1 MIKSVL
7 RKGFI
12 SIILLSLLFSGD
24 LFAQTDIKQTDIKV
38 AIIPFSLD
46 AKRSDHQIKKKIP
59 LMISEKLEQEGA
71 KVILLDVQQNTEEW
85 DFDQF
90 RKFGIESGVDYILT
104 GSLFVA
110 GESISIDSRLI
121 NIYEKENSISFY
133 GDANN
138 FEALFSTV
146 SQLCKEI
153 VGDLF
158 HKKII
163 TDIAI
168 TGNKRVE
175 TDAILRIID
184 SQVGDIIKPDNISK
198 DLRKIYEMGYFDNV
212 VVKKE
217 SLDTGVKVI
226 FEITEK
232 STVRKVKFKK
242 NTVYEDEELAEI
254 VDTRTGGILN
264 IHKLNSDVDRMRLM
278 YTTKNYHNC
287 SVAYDIIPLDHSQ
300 ADIVFNIE
308 EGNKLKVE
316 KIIFEGNKYFS
327 DKKIKKA
334 METSE
339 KGFLSFFTSSGD
351 LNEIEV
357 KNDVIRI
364 ESLYKNNGFIDTK
377 VSDPSIDIGEE
388 FISIHF
394 KIEEGTQY
402 KIQKIDIT
410 GDLILPKE
418 EILEQIQSKE
428 TELYNRELIRKDILV
443 ISDMY
448 SNKGFAN
455 VNVSPVV
462 NKNDT
467 EKTMDITYSINKSEP
482 VYFNRINISGN
493 LKTRD
498 KVIRREIKI
507 IEQDLYSKENI
518 QLSFKNLN
526 RLDYFAEIDVKPV
539 KTSDENKMD
548 LDVKVVE
555 KETGKFSVGGGF
567 SSADGAFGMV
577 SLQERNLFGKGQ
589 TGNISATISQE
600 SVLYNIGFYEPY
612 IMDTAISGGIQL
624 YKEDKE
630 YDYYDK
636 EAFGLTLRMGY
647 KLFDYTGI
655 GIQYNI
661 EDFEITNVQP
671 DYTSMTLGSFLTSSI
686 KPYIQYDSRNDF
698 FLPTEGAKHKF
709 SIEYAG
715 EFLGGDIDYTK
726 YLVETGVY
734 FPIFWKFTGA
744 LHAEAGYLEDRS
756 SNDID
761 IDYIRFYLG
770 GMNSIRGFDK
780 FDISGKRDGDIKDRG
795 GEKYV
800 QFNAEITFP
809 FTEKYKIACVFFYDR
824 GDVYRDSEDF
834 DLGDQYSSFGTG
846 VRWNS
851 PIGPLRIE
859 YAWVIDGKNVKET
872 GDGQFEFSVGASF

>member
-1 MIKSVL
+1 MMKSVL
-7 RKGFI
+7 RKVCIF
-12 SIILLSLLFSGD
+12 IILFGLLFNAE
-24 LFAQTDIKQTDIKV
+24 LFAQTDTEQTDISV
-38 AIIPFSLD
+38 AILPFSLD
-46 AKRSDHQIKKKIP
+46 AKQSDHLIKNKIP

-71 KVILLDVQQNTEEW
+71 KVILLEDQQNTEDW
-85 DFDQF
+85 DFARF
-90 RKFGIESGVDYILT
+90 RKSGIESGVDYILT
-104 GSLFVA
+104 GSIFIA
-110 GESISIDSRLI
+110 GESISINSKLI
-121 NIYEKENSISFY
+121 HIYEKENVISFY
-133 GDANN
+133 GDANK
-138 FEALFSTV
+138 FENLFSTV

-153 VGDLF
+153 AGELF

-163 TDIAI
+163 TDIVI

-184 SQVGDIIKPDNISK
+184 SQVGDIINPDNISK
-198 DLRKIYEMGYFDNV
+198 DLIKIYEMGYFDNV
-212 VVKKE
+212 IVKKE
-217 SLDTGVKVI
+217 TLDTGVKVI
-226 FEITEK
+226 FEIIEK

-242 NTVYEDEELAEI
+242 NTVYEDEELADI

-264 IHKLNSDVDRMRLM
+264 IHKLNSDVDRIRLM

-287 SVAYDIIPLDHSQ
+287 AITYDIIPLEHSQ

-308 EGNKLKVE
+308 EGNKIKVE
-316 KIIFEGNKYFS
+316 KIIFEGNTYFS

-339 KGFLSFFTSSGD
+339 KGLFSFFTSSGD

-377 VSDPSIDIGEE
+377 ISDPIIDIGEE

-394 KIEEGTQY
+394 KIKEGAQY
-402 KIQKIDIT
+402 KIQKIDIS

-418 EILEQIQSKE
+418 ELLEQIQAKE
-428 TELYNRELIRKDILV
+428 TDFYNRELIRKDVLV
-443 ISDMY
+443 ISDIY
-448 SNKGFAN
+448 TSKGFAN
-455 VNVSPVV
+455 VNVSPLV

-467 EKTMDITYSINKSEP
+467 EKMMDITYSIHKGEP
-482 VYFNRINISGN
+482 VYFSRINISGN

-507 IEQDLYSKENI
+507 SEQGLYNKEKI
-518 QLSFKNLN
+518 QKSFKNLN
-526 RLDYFAEIDVKPV
+526 RLDYFTEIDVKPV

-548 LDVKVVE
+548 LDVRVVE
-555 KETGKFSVGGGF
+555 KETGRFSVGGGF
-567 SSADGAFGMV
+567 SSSEGGFLMGSV
-577 SLQERNLFGKGQ
+577 QERNLFGRGQ
-589 TGNISATISQE
+589 TIKAEAKLSEE
-600 SVLYNIGFYEPY
+600 SMLYNLSFFEPY

-630 YDYYDK
+630 YDYYNK
-636 EAFGLTLRMGY
+636 EALGITLKLGY
-647 KLFDYTGI
+647 RFFDYASVGMI
-655 GIQYNI
+655 YNI
-661 EDFEITNVQP
+661 EDFDTTDVQTA
-671 DYTSMTLGSFLTSSI
+671 YTSMTPGSFLTSSI

-698 FLPTEGAKHKF
+698 FLPTEGMKHKF

-770 GMNSIRGFDK
+770 GMNSVRGFDK
-780 FDISGKRDGDIKDRG
+780 FDISGKRDVDVEDRG
-795 GEKYV
+795 GEKYI

-834 DLGDQYSSFGTG
+834 DLGDQYSSVGTG

-851 PIGPLRIE
+851 PIGPLRLE